1 MAEYGEWNSKGAS
14 LSETTA
20 QKEYGVT
27 RDFLYKG
34 MKSGDLEYRQG
45 AIWGNP
51 YYRILR
57 SQLEAYITKN
67 LGKDHL
73 VVNKKQE
80 ELRTIKKEIAMLNK
94 KLKLLQERKK
104 ELDDE

>member
-20 QKEYGVT
+20 QKG
-27 RDFLYKG
+27 
-34 MKSGDLEYRQG
+34 
-45 AIWGNP
+45 I
-51 YYRILR
+51 R
-57 SQLEAYITKN
+57 SQ
-67 LGKDHL
+67 
-73 VVNKKQE
+73 
-80 ELRTIKKEIAMLNK
+80 KEIAMLNK